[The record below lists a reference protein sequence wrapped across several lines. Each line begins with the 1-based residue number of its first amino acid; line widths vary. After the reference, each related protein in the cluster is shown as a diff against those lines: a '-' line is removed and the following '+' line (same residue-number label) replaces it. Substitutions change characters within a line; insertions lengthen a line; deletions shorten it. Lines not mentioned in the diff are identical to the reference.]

1 MTAPIAQGPAERKD
15 RRRVGWWVVFD
26 EPNDVGEVP
35 DGFFVDEARA
45 AKFPSEPGWLT
56 NHLVPCWIDA

>member
-1 MTAPIAQGPAERKD
+1 MTAPIAQGPAERKG
-15 RRRVGWWVVFD
+15 RSRVGWWVVFD